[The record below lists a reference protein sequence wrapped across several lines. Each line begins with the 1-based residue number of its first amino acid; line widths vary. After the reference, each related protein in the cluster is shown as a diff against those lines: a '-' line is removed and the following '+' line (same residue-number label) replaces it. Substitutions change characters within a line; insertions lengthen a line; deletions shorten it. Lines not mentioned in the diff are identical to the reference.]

1 MEATRDKIVDQ
12 FNIHLK
18 NTVNATNMEKACFN
32 SVIRSAK
39 KQKIICKWENK
50 NFKLLYKNKIK
61 SILFNINKDNNKY
74 LIRALFEKKINVIDV
89 PFLAQQELNPEN
101 WKSII
106 DLLIKKNKSKYEID
120 IEAATEEFTCYR
132 CKNKKCTYYELQ
144 TRSADEPMTTFVT
157 CLVCGNRWKC

>member
-1 MEATRDKIVDQ
+1 M
-12 FNIHLK
+12 
-18 NTVNATNMEKACFN
+18 
-32 SVIRSAK
+32 
-39 KQKIICKWENK
+39 
-50 NFKLLYKNKIK
+50 LLYKNKIK
-61 SILFNINKDNNKY
+61 SILFNINKDNNQY
-74 LIRALFEKKINVIDV
+74 LTNALLENKLKVVDV
-89 PFLAQQELNPEN
+89 PFLAHQELNPEN

-132 CKNKKCTYYELQ
+132 CKNNKCTYYELQ